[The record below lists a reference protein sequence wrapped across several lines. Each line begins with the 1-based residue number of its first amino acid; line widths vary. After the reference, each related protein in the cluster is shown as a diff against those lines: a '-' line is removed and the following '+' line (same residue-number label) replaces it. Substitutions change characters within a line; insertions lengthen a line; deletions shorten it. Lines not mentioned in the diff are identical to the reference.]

1 MKIKKGDTVQI
12 ITGNDVGKSG
22 RVIKVFP
29 IKEKIIVEGLNMVK
43 KHARPTQEN
52 PQGGIME
59 KEAAVHIETGPMH
72 PADEIRIS
80 TNHNSNCCQDGIHHD
95 NPFKDAFKFRFIRLQ
110 DLSDGTHR
118 SISCCVIS

>member
-1 MKIKKGDTVQI
+1 MQIKKGDTVQI

-29 IKEKIIVEGLNMVK
+29 VKEKIIVEGLNMVK

-59 KEAAVHIETGPMH
+59 KEAAVHI
-72 PADEIRIS
+72 
-80 TNHNSNCCQDGIHHD
+80 SNVMILSGGKPTRVGYKILDDG
-95 NPFKDAFKFRFIRLQ
+95 KKVKF
-110 DLSDGTHR
+110 SKKSGE
-118 SISCCVIS
+118 VIN

>member
-29 IKEKIIVEGLNMVK
+29 VKEKIIVEGLNMVK
-43 KHARPTQEN
+43 KHTRPTQEN

-59 KEAAVHIETGPMH
+59 KEAAVHI
-72 PADEIRIS
+72 
-80 TNHNSNCCQDGIHHD
+80 SNVMILSGGKPTRVGYKVLDDG
-95 NPFKDAFKFRFIRLQ
+95 KKVKF
-110 DLSDGTHR
+110 SKKSGE
-118 SISCCVIS
+118 VIN